1 MKNWNVLFAVIISLI
16 LFSAC
21 STDDDPIII
30 DPPLPPPPVVEKD
43 PDVLDLPAAG
53 LQLYINFNEN
63 VDDQSGNGH
72 HGIINGGEY
81 VEDRDTAEEGAF
93 KMELGDF
100 ITLPN
105 DTELGFGSNNS
116 YSMGAF
122 IKFQR
127 DPSITGRITV
137 MSKFD
142 GGVSAGWYLSVGQN
156 NELQAYRNVA
166 PWSMKTAAVM
176 QEDTYYH
183 IMSTFD
189 GTSLR
194 LYIDGVELAVMDW
207 GTHPNDTQTP
217 TLIGAA
223 HSGGEVIPTFV
234 GEIDDVFIYNRAL
247 TQAEIDNI
255 IED

>member
-1 MKNWNVLFAVIISLI
+1 MKNWKVLFAITFVLI
-16 LFSAC
+16 LFNAC
-21 STDDDPIII
+21 NNDDGPMII
-30 DPPLPPPPVVEKD
+30 DPPPPPPPMEEKD

-53 LQLYINFNEN
+53 LELYINFNEN

-105 DTELGFGSNNS
+105 DTELGFGSNNP
-116 YSMGAF
+116 YTMGAF
-122 IKFQR
+122 IKYQR
-127 DPSITGRITV
+127 DPSVTGRIHV

-142 GGVSAGWYLSVGQN
+142 GGVSAGWYLAVSQDN
-156 NELQAYRNVA
+156 QLQAYRNVE
-166 PWSMKTAAVM
+166 PWSMRTAAVL

-183 IMSTFD
+183 IMSSFD
-189 GTSLR
+189 GTKLR
-194 LYIDGVELAVMDW
+194 LYIDGVESAVMDW
-207 GTHPNDTQTP
+207 GTHPNDMQTP
-217 TLIGAA
+217 TLIGAI
-223 HSGGEVIPTFV
+223 HSGGEIFPSFV